1 MRTIVYQINTGWWLQ
16 TVISTWKLKTCSEQS
31 FLRSWNK
38 ENNICFLLKAKK
50 TLNKELYLFLKT
62 RRINALSSDNLCSLT
77 SVSALIQHACSEE
90 TECFLLK
97 IWKNLAYGGGTDK
110 QPNCECKPNE
120 SKKAFI
126 EQGGIKPNHIL
137 SSRIQQIGKN
147 LLPYQ
152 RYWLL
157 TERIDYK
164 SIPYERKH
172 AFTKDTPKYI
182 LF

>member
-1 MRTIVYQINTGWWLQ
+1 MLSIEG
-16 TVISTWKLKTCSEQS
+16 
-31 FLRSWNK
+31 K
-38 ENNICFLLKAKK
+38 ENIEQGTIPVFEDSKNKRSIKWQFVLTDISVC
-50 TLNKELYLFLKT
+50 LNSTCLF
-62 RRINALSSDNLCSLT
+62 RRNRMFP
-77 SVSALIQHACSEE
+77 H
-90 TECFLLK
+90 
-97 IWKNLAYGGGTDK
+97 KNLKKLGIWGGGTDK